1 MKTLEIMF
9 GTVRACKHF
18 CSIILFCAVTAMVS
32 QAQTLT
38 TLTEFSGTNG
48 SYPLGL
54 IQDFDGSF
62 SGTTLSGG
70 TQGWGTAFRI
80 TSTGTLTTVHNF
92 CSQGIACTDGSEPEG
107 RLTQA
112 SNGDIYGTTDLG
124 GTGHAGLIFRISSGG
139 KFAVLHNFC
148 VVSPCA
154 DGESPISVMQAR
166 NGYLYGTTYGSRTNG
181 YDFGTVFA
189 LTLNGTLTTLH
200 SFSGPDGSYP
210 VGALLQASNG
220 NLYGTTS
227 QGGSTTSCSDS
238 FAGCGTVFEI
248 TPSGTL
254 TTLHSFDGSDGAL
267 PGYEGTLIE
276 GADGNLYGTAT
287 DGGTTN
293 TECGF
298 GCGTIFKISP
308 AGKFTTLYNFCS
320 QMNCADGAS
329 PSESLVLGTDGNF
342 YGTTVAGG
350 NSGGFGTIFK
360 ITPQG
365 VLTTLYDFC
374 SQPNCADGSQP
385 QTALIQA
392 TDGNFY
398 GTTTSGGGTS
408 GSGSIFRF
416 SVGLGPFVKLVRDSG
431 KAGQLEGI
439 TGQGFIGTTGV
450 FLNGTPASFT
460 VVSDTFVR
468 ATVPTGAKTGFVTV
482 VTPSGT
488 LKSNVPFRVIP

>member
-1 MKTLEIMF
+1 MKTLEIML
-9 GTVRACKHF
+9 GTVRTCKHF
-18 CSIILFCAVTAMVS
+18 CAIILFCAVTTMAS

-38 TLTEFSGTNG
+38 TLAEFSGTNG
-48 SYPLGL
+48 SYPLGI
-54 IQDFDGSF
+54 IQGFDGNF
-62 SGTTLSGG
+62 YGTTLSGG

-92 CSQGIACTDGSEPEG
+92 CSQVIACTDGSEPEG

-112 SNGDIYGTTDLG
+112 SNGDFYGTTDHG

-148 VVSPCA
+148 VVSPCT

-189 LTLNGTLTTLH
+189 LTLNGMLATLH

-210 VGALLQASNG
+210 IGALLQASNG

-227 QGGSTTSCSDS
+227 QGGSTTSCSADTLPG
-238 FAGCGTVFEI
+238 GCGTVFEI
-248 TPSGTL
+248 TSSGAF
-254 TTLHSFDGSDGAL
+254 TTLHIFDGSDGAL

-276 GADGNLYGTAT
+276 GADGSVYGTT
-287 DGGTTN
+287 SDGGL
-293 TECGF
+293 CDL
-298 GCGTIFKISP
+298 GCGTIFKISQ
-308 AGKFTTLYNFCS
+308 AGNFTTLYNFCA
-320 QMNCADGAS
+320 QMNCDDGAA
-329 PSESLVLGTDGNF
+329 PGESLVLGTDGNF

-350 NSGGFGTIFK
+350 NSSGSGTIFK

-365 VLTTLYDFC
+365 VLTPLYDFC

-416 SVGLGPFVKLVRDSG
+416 SMGLGPFVKLVRDSG
-431 KAGQLEGI
+431 KVGQVEGI
-439 TGQGFIGTTGV
+439 TGQGFTGTTGV
-450 FLNGTPASFT
+450 SLNGTPASFT

-468 ATVPTGAKTGFVTV
+468 ATVPTGSKTGFVTV